1 MTTYTLALTLDIS
14 QRLDNLQYN
23 IYPSG
28 SESEANAPDMKS
40 KRGIFAGCYCF
51 QENDSLALQVNINN
65 DAKNSKADISIE
77 KILFDMVCLPSA
89 RDIIENSGQSDG
101 LSPYCTEQ
109 ATHSITDWNN
119 LPAVINQSVSI
130 FKSPILL
137 PIKSTGG
144 EWRLNG
150 YLSLVLMVNGKKT
163 QRIFNFDPVMIVG
176 NGKSRN
182 A

>member
-23 IYPSG
+23 IYPSANKV
-28 SESEANAPDMKS
+28 SPNAPDS
-40 KRGIFAGCYCF
+40 KIQRGIFAGCYCF
-51 QENDSLALQVNINN
+51 QKNDSLALQVNINN
-65 DAKNSKADISIE
+65 DTQSSKVDINIE
-77 KILFDMVCLPSA
+77 KILFDMVCLPPA
-89 RDIIENSGQSDG
+89 RDIIKNSGQNDG

-109 ATHSITDWNN
+109 ASHSIADWNN
-119 LPAVINQSVSI
+119 LPAVINQSLTIFNSSI
-130 FKSPILL
+130 SLPIL
-137 PIKSTGG
+137 STGG
-144 EWRLNG
+144 EWHLKG
-150 YLSLVLMVNGKKT
+150 YLSLVFRVNGKKV